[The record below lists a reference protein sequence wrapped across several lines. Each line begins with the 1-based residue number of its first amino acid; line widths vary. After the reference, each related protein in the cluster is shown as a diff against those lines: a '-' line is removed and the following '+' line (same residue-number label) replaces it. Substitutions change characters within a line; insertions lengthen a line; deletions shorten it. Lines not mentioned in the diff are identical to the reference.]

1 MKYEN
6 KIPWILN
13 MYNYIFNKFNIR
25 LGNYLDEVIYFTNV
39 YYDKNARYYFCNVF
53 KFNCNTNKLNY
64 VEF

>member
-13 MYNYIFNKFNIR
+13 MYNYIFNQFNIR

-39 YYDKNARYYFCNVF
+39 YYDKNVRYYFCNEF
-53 KFNCNTNKLNY
+53 KFNCNNNQLNY
-64 VEF
+64 V